1 MFGLL
6 RKRGVLFLG
15 LSNTVSQLGDRLTY
29 MAIVTLI
36 GIIAPG
42 RISAFSEFSATFTLP
57 IIILSPFVGVVIDHS
72 NKQLIMFRCHLIQ
85 SALIF
90 IAPTFIILTRSMTPV
105 WILVVLFYSL
115 EVFNNTSRNSVV
127 PDLVDYGDLVPA
139 NSIINTLSRIATFIG
154 MVGGG
159 FLIAKVGWRYGFY
172 MNATTHFIAGTLVLG
187 MGARILFEPVKKIEF
202 SITRELRKSFNLFL
216 TDLKELGTLIIKD
229 RMVVFVMLSV
239 LVLPFVAAVA
249 HTVLVFL
256 VQQKFELGTAG
267 VGIFGGIIGIGMLIG
282 AVLMGHIGKRRITLG
297 ELIIYVIS
305 MIALFFVQ
313 YKFGFGNNVAI
324 GIIGAAVLAC
334 RVLMGYFGKRVS
346 RGTII
351 LYSVAAL
358 AVSLFVGPFFVTP
371 FFLYVVAF
379 VSGATFSFIGISQD
393 TILQE
398 DVMKGIRGRIFATK
412 EFILNVTLLLS
423 AILVGVLSNFLK
435 PYTIIRFAGIF
446 LLLIFAFAVIIY
458 RSIPYEIRSKL

>member
-57 IIILSPFVGVVIDHS
+57 IIILSPFVGVVIDHG
-72 NKQLIMFRCHLIQ
+72 NKQRIMLRCHLIQ
-85 SALIF
+85 SSLIF
-90 IAPTFIILTRSMTPV
+90 IAPTFIILTHSMTPV

-139 NSIINTLSRIATFIG
+139 NSIINTLSRFATFIG

-159 FLIAKVGWRYGFY
+159 YLIAKIGWRYGFY
-172 MNATTHFIAGTLVLG
+172 VNATTHLIAGTLVLG
-187 MGARILFEPVKKIEF
+187 MGARILFEPVRKLKF
-202 SITRELRKSFNLFL
+202 SLTRELKKSFNLFL
-216 TDLKELGTLIIKD
+216 ADLKELGILLTKD
-229 RMVVFVMLSV
+229 RMVIFVMLSV

-256 VQQKFELGTAG
+256 VQQQFELGTAG
-267 VGIFGGIIGIGMLIG
+267 VGIFGGIIGIGMLNG
-282 AVLMGHIGKRRITLG
+282 AVLMGHIGKRRISFG
-297 ELIIYVIS
+297 ELCIYAIS
-305 MIALFFVQ
+305 IVALFFVQ
-313 YKFGFGNNVAI
+313 NRFGFGNNVTI
-324 GIIGAAVLAC
+324 GIIAAAVLVC
-334 RVLMGYFGKRVS
+334 RIVMGYLGERVS

-351 LYSVAAL
+351 LYSVATL

-371 FFLYVVAF
+371 HFIYVVAF
-379 VSGATFSFIGISQD
+379 ISGVIFSFIGISQD

-412 EFILNVTLLLS
+412 EFILNLTLLCS
-423 AILVGVLSNFLK
+423 AMLVGIASNFLK
-435 PYTIIRFAGIF
+435 PYTIIRCAGVVLFAV
-446 LLLIFAFAVIIY
+446 LAFAVIVY
-458 RSIPYEIRSKL
+458 RSIPYEIRSQL